1 MFPPPLLSV
10 LLPFLLPELVPVV
23 GKTKTYSH
31 ALTRE
36 ASLLELNLKQQGQQ
50 KKTIMTN
57 VAQQ

>member
-36 ASLLELNLKQQGQQ
+36 ANLLELNLKQQ
-50 KKTIMTN
+50 KKKPIWTN
-57 VAQQ
+57 LAQQ